1 MSGHSK
7 WSNTRYRKAYQDAK
21 KDKKFS
27 KIIRELHSV
36 VKDNNNANIYDNNKL
51 KLVVNKALSYNMKRV
66 TINKIIT
73 KYHQRYN
80 RKYIHHNVNYLIY
93 YGMID
98 RITLMIQCLTNNKN
112 RTINFIR
119 SILDKYHGII
129 CNYSVNHYIFQQQ
142 VSLIYIINNNMDCII
157 DIAEQLMPN
166 DIIFNK
172 NVIEI
177 FFSKQKYKDILI
189 LSKKFAIQPSEIKF
203 VTIPYIKY
211 HINDN
216 IKQKLI
222 SIIYNLK
229 SNVDIKKIYHNAIYI

>member
-27 KIIRELHSV
+27 KIIRELHSII
-36 VKDNNNANIYDNNKL
+36 KYNNNANIYDNTKL

-73 KYHQRYN
+73 KYHQQYN
-80 RKYIHHNVNYLIY
+80 HKYISHNVNYLIY

-119 SILDKYHGII
+119 NIFDKYHGII
-129 CNYSVNHYIFQQQ
+129 CDYRVDHYIFQKK
-142 VSLIYIINNNMDCII
+142 VSLTYIVNNNINRII

-166 DIIFNK
+166 DILFNK
-172 NVIEI
+172 KTIDV

-189 LSKKFAIQPSEIKF
+189 LSKKFVIQPSEIKF

-211 HINDN
+211 HINDK

-222 SIIYNLK
+222 SIIHNLQ
-229 SNVDIKKIYHNAIYI
+229 SNVDIKKISHNAIYV